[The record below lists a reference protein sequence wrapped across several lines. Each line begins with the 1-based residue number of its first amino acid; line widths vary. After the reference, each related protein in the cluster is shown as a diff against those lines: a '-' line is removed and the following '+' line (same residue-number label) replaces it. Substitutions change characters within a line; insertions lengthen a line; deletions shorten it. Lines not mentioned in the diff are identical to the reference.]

1 MKKFLIIFFS
11 VLALVSLGWLLGSQ
25 RLEQWLADREKN
37 NLPPAEQLANTA
49 VNRAV
54 NAVTNRE
61 ENINAVIDDIEL
73 PAEKNL
79 AVPFTSQAPHAKWDD
94 DHNEFCEEASVLMA
108 GRFFARRGILS
119 ADDAETTLQS
129 IKRWEL
135 DNLGWY
141 YDTTATETASI
152 LKGLYDLDVTELEN
166 PTIAQIKGAIAQEKL
181 VLVPAAG
188 RKLGNPNF
196 TAPGPIYHFFVIR
209 GYTADGKFITNDPG
223 TRKGEQYVYDQD
235 IVMNAISDW
244 VPKEPRTVPRSGDV
258 TGGRK
263 VVLIVGE

>member
-11 VLALVSLGWLLGSQ
+11 VLALTSLGWLVGGN
-25 RLEQWLADREKN
+25 RIEQWLADREKN
-37 NLPPAEQLANTA
+37 NLPPAEQLTNTTINENTNSTANVNEA
-49 VNRAV
+49 VV
-54 NAVTNRE
+54 
-61 ENINAVIDDIEL
+61 EL

-79 AVPFTSQAPHAKWDD
+79 AVPFTSQAPHANWDE
-94 DHNEFCEEASVLMA
+94 DHGEFCEEASVLMA
-108 GRFFARRGILS
+108 GRYFARRGILS
-119 ADDAETTLQS
+119 ADDAEAALQS

-141 YDTTATETASI
+141 FDTTAAETASI
-152 LKGLYDLDVTELEN
+152 IRGLYDLTVTELED
-166 PTIAQIKGAIAQEKL
+166 PTITDIKSAIAAGKL

-188 RKLGNPNF
+188 RELGNPNF

-223 TRKGEQYVYDQD
+223 TRKGEQYVYDQQV
-235 IVMNAISDW
+235 VMDAISDW

-258 TGGRK
+258 AGGRK
-263 VVLIVGE
+263 VVLIVSPAE